1 MRTRTTVKVMAA
13 GAAAAVALT
22 GCGNASGGGGGEG
35 GAEVTVVTGVYPL
48 QWLAEQVGGDRV
60 AVSNLTEPGTEPHD
74 LELTGRQTGEVADA
88 DVVFYV
94 NGLQPAVDDAVA
106 EVAAEGTALDV
117 ADLVELRPNDPGED
131 GHDEGGHDEEAH
143 GDEGHAEEGH
153 GDEHAE
159 EEGEHSEGD
168 GHEHGELDPHM
179 WLDTGRMAETAD
191 GLADRLAEAD
201 PDGADAYR
209 ANAEKIRGELEEI
222 GGEYDDGLAECDSR
236 ELVVNHSAFGY
247 LADAHDLEQIGI
259 SGLDPETEPSPARIA
274 EVADLVKEHDVTTVF
289 TETLVSPAVA
299 ETIADEAGAQ
309 TAVLDPIEGITDDS
323 PGDDYPSVMR
333 ANLETLREGLG
344 CS

>member
-1 MRTRTTVKVMAA
+1 MAA

-22 GCGNASGGGGGEG
+22 GCGNAGGDGGGEG

-106 EVAAEGTALDV
+106 EVAAEGTPLDA
-117 ADLVELRPNDPGED
+117 ADLVDLRPNDPGGDEHSDEHGED
-131 GHDEGGHDEEAH
+131 GHEEDAH
-143 GDEGHAEEGH
+143 ADEGHEDEH

-159 EEGEHSEGD
+159 EDAGHSEDD
-168 GHEHGELDPHM
+168 GHGHGELDPHM
-179 WLDTGRMAETAD
+179 WLDTDRMADTAD

-209 ANAEKIRGELEEI
+209 ANAEEVRGELEEI
-222 GGEYDDGLAECDSR
+222 GSEYDDGLAQCDSR

-274 EVADLVKEHDVTTVF
+274 EVADLVKEHEVTTVF

-299 ETIADEAGAQ
+299 ETIADEAGAE

-333 ANLETLREGLG
+333 ANLETLRSGLG